1 MTLTQI
7 VVIVV
12 GLVFGY
18 RLVSHWLSPGTGD
31 QRSQPQRPA
40 DQDAA
45 ARRDSPHESAWSSAP
60 APAPPPWY
68 QTLNVAELASL
79 EEIEHAYR
87 LQISQYHPDK
97 VAKLGEDIRRL
108 AETRSKEING
118 AYDTAVR
125 LRGR

>member
-7 VVIVV
+7 VVIVA

-18 RLVSHWLSPGTGD
+18 RLVSHWFSPGTGD
-31 QRSQPQRPA
+31 QRSQPQQPA
-40 DQDAA
+40 DQDAS
-45 ARRDSPHESAWSSAP
+45 ARRDPLHESAWGSAP
-60 APAPPPWY
+60 AQAAPAWY
-68 QTLNVAELASL
+68 QTLNVAESTSL
-79 EEIEHAYR
+79 EDIEHAYR
-87 LQISQYHPDK
+87 LQIAQYHPDK

-108 AETRSKEING
+108 AEARSKEING